1 MIDPRSVVA
10 ALLLAAI
17 FLTLAEGVRRR
28 DAAAAVNALV
38 ALVVAGLPFV
48 LRATADLIVAPTLA
62 VWLAATGL
70 LHAVGMLGPYDS
82 VRWWDTVTHF
92 LSATFVAAV
101 CYAGALVGGV
111 PWPAVATVLFTFVAG
126 LWWELLE
133 LVARELGE
141 AFDVEPVL
149 VHYGRRDTLVDLLVD
164 VVGAIVVV
172 AVDLRAVVPVVERML
187 VSSPRLLTWS
197 AIAVAVAVGFAV
209 LVLALVALRWRRDD

>member
-17 FLTLAEGVRRR
+17 FLTLVEGVRRR

-38 ALVVAGLPFV
+38 ALVVAALPFV
-48 LRATADLIVAPTLA
+48 LRATADLVVAPTLA
-62 VWLAATGL
+62 VWLAAAGL
-70 LHAVGMLGPYDS
+70 LHAVGMLGPYDT
-82 VRWWDTVTHF
+82 VRWWDTVTHL

-111 PWPAVATVLFTFVAG
+111 PWPAVATILFTFVAG

-164 VVGAIVVV
+164 VFGAVVIV
-172 AVDLRAVVPVVERML
+172 AVDLRVFVPIVDRVL
-187 VSSPRLLTWS
+187 APSPRLLPRS
-197 AIAVAVAVGFAV
+197 VVAVVVGFAV
-209 LVLALVALRWRRDD
+209 LALALVALRWRRDG

>member
-10 ALLLAAI
+10 ALLLTAI
-17 FLTLAEGVRRR
+17 FLTLVEGIRRR

-38 ALVVAGLPFV
+38 ALVVAALPFV
-48 LRATADLIVAPTLA
+48 LRATADLVVAPTLA
-62 VWLAATGL
+62 VWLAAAGL

-101 CYAGALVGGV
+101 CYAGVLVGGV
-111 PWPAVATVLFTFVAG
+111 PWPAVATILFTFVAG

-149 VHYGRRDTLVDLLVD
+149 VHYGRRDTLVDLVVD
-164 VVGAIVVV
+164 VVGAVVVV
-172 AVDLRAVVPVVERML
+172 AVDLRAFVPVVERVL
-187 VSSPRLLTWS
+187 APFPRPLLRS
-197 AIAVAVAVGFAV
+197 VVAVVVGFAV
-209 LVLALVALRWRRDD
+209 LALALVALRWRRDG